1 MKQIIG
7 FFKAI
12 ITYFYAAKMIFTNG
26 RLLWLTF
33 LPFLMNIIIFLV
45 MIYLSAVYLY
55 PLLSGF
61 VDSASTSLYD
71 SFISGTTNF
80 AAAHDVLF
88 SIADVIVSAF
98 VKFISFAGAL
108 ITVILLL
115 LIFYYAYPVVGS
127 ALMIPFLD
135 YISYEAEVIYLG
147 KEPDIA
153 RMPLFKLF
161 LRAISSSIKML
172 FFFLTFNILI
182 VVINLIPGVGT
193 FLYLVLN
200 FIFISFMLGLN
211 FLDLCFERRGFS
223 FRKKLKLAFSNFG
236 FTCGLGM
243 VSNFMI
249 TLPVIGFLAFSF
261 SSVAAAIGCNK
272 IFFPVKK

>member
-1 MKQIIG
+1 
-7 FFKAI
+7 
-12 ITYFYAAKMIFTNG
+12 MIFTNG
-26 RLLWLTF
+26 KLLWLTF

-55 PLLSGF
+55 PLLSGL

-71 SFISGTTNF
+71 SFVSGTANF

-108 ITVILLL
+108 ITIILLL
-115 LIFYYAYPVVGS
+115 LIFYYAYPIIGS

-135 YISYEAEVIYLG
+135 FISYEAERIYLG
-147 KEPDIA
+147 REPDTE
-153 RMPLFKLF
+153 RMSLFKLF
-161 LRAISSSIKML
+161 VRAVFGSIKMIIFFL
-172 FFFLTFNILI
+172 FFNIMI
-182 VVINLIPGVGT
+182 MIINLIPGIGT
-193 FLYLVLN
+193 VLYLVLN
-200 FIFISFMLGLN
+200 FLFISFMLGLN
-211 FLDLCFERRGFS
+211 FLDLCFERRGYS

-243 VSNFMI
+243 ISNIMI
-249 TLPVIGFLAFSF
+249 SIPVIGFLAFSF

-272 IFFPVKK
+272 IIFPVKK